1 MFIFSRYLVLVF
13 YVFRPINV
21 PVLYILKYIRTI
33 SFYIYNMHVYVYECG
48 SRSKKIYI
56 WNRKNMYVT
65 SYMVVSWTKWERR
78 IGKEGGKK
86 YRDMIFY
93 IINLYIHK
101 GSHIK
106 CVYVYI
112 YIYVDIFVW
121 VITYADMFVVFL
133 CFSCFI

>member
-1 MFIFSRYLVLVF
+1 
-13 YVFRPINV
+13 
-21 PVLYILKYIRTI
+21 
-33 SFYIYNMHVYVYECG
+33 
-48 SRSKKIYI
+48 
-56 WNRKNMYVT
+56 
-65 SYMVVSWTKWERR
+65 MVVSWTKWERR
-78 IGKEGGKK
+78 IGKEGGNK

-121 VITYADMFVVFL
+121 VITYADMFIVFLFVVFL
-133 CFSCFI
+133 CFSLFYIMDLVVCVHLHSTICFSIYIYICLSIFAYFSDACFCIVCSVIFGISFATFVVWEERKFK